1 MHRADTPPFARQGAA
16 KRPPSRRCWTD
27 RYPGVAVEEGS
38 ARSPAARCRRSKQ
51 GNEIPLNNNRN
62 NNNNRRRGRG
72 NNRGGGNPN
81 QSNRI
86 DSRARGN
93 APQMLDK
100 YKKLA
105 QEAQL
110 NDDRVQT
117 EYYLQFADHYFRV
130 MADMKAVKDDQRP
143 RRDGERDSEGSDDDY
158 DSDSDDGYSRQEERN
173 QDRDE
178 YRRNARPRNDEKRN
192 DDKRNDDK
200 RNDDKRNDDNRR
212 DDGRRTQEPRPV
224 PGSEGESGDQ
234 TDDDNPFTRDA
245 PKPRQ
250 RKPRDDKPRDDRP
263 REDRS
268 VADKPARRA
277 RKSAETEDMVENDGG
292 LDPDMLPPSIART
305 LAADDSDDVA
315 DEAPK
320 PRRRL
325 PPRRNR
331 DQGNED
337 GSGDGALEAVG

>member
-1 MHRADTPPFARQGAA
+1 
-16 KRPPSRRCWTD
+16 
-27 RYPGVAVEEGS
+27 
-38 ARSPAARCRRSKQ
+38 
-51 GNEIPLNNNRN
+51 LNNNRNN

-72 NNRGGGNPN
+72 NNRGGGNPG

-143 RRDGERDSEGSDDDY
+143 RRDGERDSDGGDYDDD
-158 DSDSDDGYSRQEERN
+158 DGDDGYGRQEERN
-173 QDRDE
+173 QDRDD
-178 YRRNARPRNDEKRN
+178 YRRDSRPRNDSQRN
-192 DDKRNDDK
+192 DSPRNDGQRRDEP
-200 RNDDKRNDDNRR
+200 RR
-212 DDGRRTQEPRPV
+212 DDSRRSEEPRLV

-234 TDDDNPFTRDA
+234 TSEDNPFTRDA
-245 PKPRQ
+245 PRNRQ
-250 RKPRDDKPRDDRP
+250 RPPREDRPRDDRP
-263 REDRS
+263 REDKPAAKRPR
-268 VADKPARRA
+268 KPARA
-277 RKSAETEDMVENDGG
+277 VEAEAEEVG

-315 DEAPK
+315 AEAPK

-331 DQGNED
+331 DE
-337 GSGDGALEAVG
+337 GSGDEALEAVG